1 MAIAV
6 TLAETAEDRSAVY
19 RFRYD
24 LYCRQQNILVDVAD
38 HDLGELRDE
47 DDPRSTLL
55 IARDGDRVVGTLR
68 ATWGSDGP
76 FSATMCQ
83 ELQVDRFLEAGAD
96 PAVVVVL
103 SRFLIEADY
112 RGGETSTLLIFT
124 MAALCF
130 ERKMEIVVGDC
141 EPHLLSYYRGLGF
154 RPFGHLFSHATSL
167 LVPVVGLIGD
177 RAHLHAVESPVVHL
191 IADDYCAPPAPE
203 ILAVLDGAAADDDL
217 RIEEGLDRIAE
228 LVEQTSSAPRLLAG
242 LDDDQIARLTDG
254 SYLLAFRAGDLL
266 IAEGTVTRTVFGILE
281 GVVEVHRAGR
291 LVAVLTAGDTVG
303 EMAMVLGTERTATVR
318 AATDG
323 RALSISDRAMK
334 RLMDEEPALA
344 AGVLWNLCQV
354 LAHKVSQHR
363 PADG

>member
-1 MAIAV
+1 
-6 TLAETAEDRSAVY
+6 
-19 RFRYD
+19 
-24 LYCRQQNILVDVAD
+24 
-38 HDLGELRDE
+38 
-47 DDPRSTLL
+47 
-55 IARDGDRVVGTLR
+55 
-68 ATWGSDGP
+68 
-76 FSATMCQ
+76 
-83 ELQVDRFLEAGAD
+83 
-96 PAVVVVL
+96 
-103 SRFLIEADY
+103 
-112 RGGETSTLLIFT
+112 
-124 MAALCF
+124 
-130 ERKMEIVVGDC
+130 
-141 EPHLLSYYRGLGF
+141 
-154 RPFGHLFSHATSL
+154 
-167 LVPVVGLIGD
+167 
-177 RAHLHAVESPVVHL
+177 VESPVVHL